1 MEAYPDHK
9 MWSKAPF
16 NRNDFRE
23 WAQEHVQKTRDA
35 MHKDTNTLINQMAL
49 AGEHRSAELLSV
61 QSRHVSNL
69 HGKID
74 SVHTKVDDCN
84 ATMQAM
90 RAEIQSLRQALQ
102 AAVTAQSPAAENGVC
117 RVPALYSGPIRPMMP
132 ANVFGGGPQA
142 AAATLF
148 RPLRWF
154 QPLLRFQPSFQ
165 DHPMN
170 MWSLPIPQP
179 AAPRCRSTPTSWAL
193 WEAGCLLCTAAPF
206 VLCVRTKFQPCP
218 PGTATLPLRNLQS
231 GGAGE
236 PGITHLPEMWS
247 KQLEDI
253 WFHQG

>member
-16 NRNDFRE
+16 NRSDFRE

-84 ATMQAM
+84 ATVQAM

-102 AAVTAQSPAAENGVC
+102 AAVRAQSPSADSATGEPPLCICEVC
-117 RVPALYSGPIRPMMP
+117 LRL
-132 ANVFGGGPQA
+132 ANFFGCCPQA
-142 AAATLF
+142 PAATLF
-148 RPLRWF
+148 PPLHWF
-154 QPLLRFQPSFQ
+154 QPCPGSSQ

-170 MWSLPIPQP
+170 MWSPAIPPP
-179 AAPRCRSTPTSWAL
+179 APPFLSTATSWA
-193 WEAGCLLCTAAPF
+193 T
-206 VLCVRTKFQPCP
+206 
-218 PGTATLPLRNLQS
+218 
-231 GGAGE
+231 
-236 PGITHLPEMWS
+236 
-247 KQLEDI
+247 
-253 WFHQG
+253 